1 METQKR
7 LYRSESDKVI
17 AGVCGGIGNYF
28 GIDPTI
34 IRVIFVLI
42 AFAGGAG
49 VLAYLILMII
59 IPSESSTEMTPKE
72 TIKQNAEELKNN
84 VKVVA
89 EKISKQSQTD
99 TSQIWWGVILL
110 AIGAYFLLVNFNF
123 SLGIDL
129 GKLWPLLLVGLGL
142 AILVRRK

>member
-17 AGVCGGIGNYF
+17 AGVCGGIGKYF

-34 IRVIFVLI
+34 VRVLFVLV
-42 AFAGGAG
+42 ALAGGAG

-59 IPSESSTEMTPKE
+59 MPSEHSSEMPPKE

-84 VKVVA
+84 VKAAA
-89 EKISKQSQTD
+89 EKISEHSQTD
-99 TSQIWWGVILL
+99 TSQVWWGVILL
-110 AIGAYFLLVNFNF
+110 VIGIYFLLSNFNLF
-123 SLGIDL
+123 DIDF
-129 GKLWPLLLVGLGL
+129 GKLWPLLLVGLGFVVL
-142 AILVRRK
+142 LKRK